1 MTSVEDE
8 RDLSGTRQRGVD
20 SAAQVFDRLI
30 EQVEELGRARPRPD
44 RGLDDLDGGTGPAA
58 GIPQVRAAAAA
69 AIDMYAELFQRTFEL
84 YADLV
89 ESTAGPDGPTPS
101 ADRPT
106 VHLAGSPDTC
116 AETTVWAHN
125 TTDAPAGGLTLRLTD
140 LTAHDGTVI
149 RAAAS
154 SFAPGRLTIDP
165 GNSASSW
172 LSLAIP
178 ADAPEGV
185 YYGYVLATGL
195 PEANAPI
202 RLVVSR

>member
-8 RDLSGTRQRGVD
+8 RDLIGIRRRGLD
-20 SAAQVFDRLI
+20 SAAQVFDQLI
-30 EQVEELGRARPRPD
+30 EQAEDLGRARPRLD
-44 RGLDDLDGGTGPAA
+44 RGLDDLNAGTGSTA

-89 ESTAGPDGPTPS
+89 ENTAGPDGTTPS

-106 VHLAGSPDTC
+106 VHLAGCPGTC

-125 TTDAPAGGLTLRLTD
+125 TTEAPVGVALRLTD

-149 RAAAS
+149 GAAAS
-154 SFAPGRLTIDP
+154 SFAPECPTIDP
-165 GNSASSW
+165 GTSASSW

-178 ADAPEGV
+178 AATPEGV

-195 PEANAPI
+195 PDANAPI
-202 RLVVSR
+202 RLVVRR